1 MTTTAT
7 SSSLFTD
14 KSDLMSS
21 PQPYYENWPPPK
33 TVAPTVP
40 LRVHPPSSQ
49 VYVLCA
55 NMAFNVCKFT
65 FYNSISSSAPLICA
79 IISFRQKEAHC
90 VCSNP
95 GSVPGGVVAADALAA
110 LHVGRVGQAAGRRP
124 LARRAQ
130 DRRHNRIADDDAH
143 NRYSSIHLLLSGIQ
157 RVVGVGMM
165 TSLCC
170 SWR

>member
-1 MTTTAT
+1 MC
-7 SSSLFTD
+7 
-14 KSDLMSS
+14 KYGIQR
-21 PQPYYENWPPPK
+21 PQ
-33 TVAPTVP
+33 
-40 LRVHPPSSQ
+40 VHI
-49 VYVLCA
+49 C
-55 NMAFNVCKFT
+55 
-65 FYNSISSSAPLICA
+65 SSAPLICA

-90 VCSNP
+90 VSSNP

-165 TSLCC
+165 TSLH
-170 SWR
+170 SSRP